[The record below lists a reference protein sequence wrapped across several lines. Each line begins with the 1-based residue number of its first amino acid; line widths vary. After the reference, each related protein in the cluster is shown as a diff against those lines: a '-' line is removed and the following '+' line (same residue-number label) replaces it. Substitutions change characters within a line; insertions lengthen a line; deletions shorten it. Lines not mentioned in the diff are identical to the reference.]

1 MLILTS
7 LLNLLPL
14 MRPTLNRIGI
24 TAVSGTGLGL
34 AVYNTVKNNQR
45 AKKAEAEAN
54 AAKEAQAQLQKE
66 LEENRNAITENSR
79 KLEEVGKTALDT
91 SKKVDVLVAKL
102 SSKANKYIEDFSFTS
117 IHTKFFE
124 NIREL
129 YHYVLSLDLEAQLA
143 LFNLFTSVLFLVL
156 LSSTAI
162 NLYSQYLID
171 KFKLQERYPKLYGIL
186 EVRRKLQ
193 KLYLYYN
200 SLLALYFILMQIFLN
215 LMVLLN

>member
-1 MLILTS
+1 M
-7 LLNLLPL
+7 
-14 MRPTLNRIGI
+14 
-24 TAVSGTGLGL
+24 
-34 AVYNTVKNNQR
+34 
-45 AKKAEAEAN
+45 
-54 AAKEAQAQLQKE
+54 
-66 LEENRNAITENSR
+66 
-79 KLEEVGKTALDT
+79 
-91 SKKVDVLVAKL
+91 
-102 SSKANKYIEDFSFTS
+102 
-117 IHTKFFE
+117 
-124 NIREL
+124 
-129 YHYVLSLDLEAQLA
+129 LSLDLEAQLA

-215 LMVLLN
+215 LMVLMQ